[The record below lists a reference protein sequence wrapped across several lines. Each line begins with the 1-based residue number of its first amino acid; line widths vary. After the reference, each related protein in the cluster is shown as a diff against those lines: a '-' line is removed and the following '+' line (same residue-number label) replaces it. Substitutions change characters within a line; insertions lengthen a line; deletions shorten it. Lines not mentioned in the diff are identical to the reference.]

1 MLTETESE
9 ELTEVESESE
19 TEEESE
25 TETEE
30 ADVLDEEF
38 RLTAQAESGIEVTV
52 SGPVT
57 SLPYPVEEISLT
69 AEEVTD
75 EEVLAIWKQTLE
87 EAGAN
92 AEEAFL
98 LDITLWHDEEEIEPL
113 GPVQVTFTGVE
124 MEEEMEDDNFAVFHI
139 DVENENAEDMNA
151 VLDEEG
157 AVVLDTDHF
166 STYGGLVKTSGVTKK
181 PQIGEYIY
189 WDLSAVG
196 GWNDQGYQLGFLYN
210 KSSGGSARI
219 EVTEKVAERLGITAS
234 DITMNDA
241 KVYFTMDALK
251 SKVVP
256 VVLQSNIATARQYDI
271 YGIPM
276 LDPSSVTIFGPQEV
290 IDSIKLVRTELLS
303 RDNVN
308 QSFNATLPLDLLDGQ
323 IHSNTKEVKVEVQV
337 EKYTEMDV
345 EVPIKVADSLKVRF
359 FPEMMSVKCLVAM
372 RDYASIT
379 PENFTVAVDRQ
390 QLKAMQ
396 PLLDVRLASW
406 PPTVQILSTR
416 PDKVEYLIVQ

>member
-1 MLTETESE
+1 MTDELDRIKQKVERTNKHSAFTFLVFLVISTAAWFLVKLSE
-9 ELTEVESESE
+9 DYVTQ
-19 TEEESE
+19 T
-25 TETEE
+25 TFR
-30 ADVLDEEF
+30 VL
-38 RLTAQAESGIEVTV
+38 I
-52 SGPVT
+52 
-57 SLPYPVEEISLT
+57 
-69 AEEVTD
+69 EEVPAEKWVSSD
-75 EEVLAIWKQTLE
+75 EQFVKMSLNIDGFHTLRYKMIREPNRFVTIPLSEVPYRLE
-87 EAGAN
+87 SN
-92 AEEAFL
+92 N
-98 LDITLWHDEEEIEPL
+98 TYS
-113 GPVQVTFTGVE
+113 
-124 MEEEMEDDNFAVFHI
+124 
-139 DVENENAEDMNA
+139 
-151 VLDEEG
+151 
-157 AVVLDTDHF
+157 F
-166 STYGGLVKTSGVTKK
+166 SSQY
-181 PQIGEYIY
+181 
-189 WDLSAVG
+189 
-196 GWNDQGYQLGFLYN
+196 
-210 KSSGGSARI
+210 
-219 EVTEKVAERLGITAS
+219 VTEKVAERLGITAS